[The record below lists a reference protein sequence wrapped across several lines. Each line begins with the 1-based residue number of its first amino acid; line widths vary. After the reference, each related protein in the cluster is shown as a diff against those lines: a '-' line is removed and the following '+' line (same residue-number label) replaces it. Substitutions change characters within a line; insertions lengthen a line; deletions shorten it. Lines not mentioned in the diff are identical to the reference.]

1 MSDDSGNDSR
11 EGADGS
17 SAQAAGDSTREEM
30 QAQLQRHIEAASQL
44 QSIKSQTLGSRTFK
58 ARNVDPSMRPTLQ
71 PGDILEIGGASL
83 MKLKPNDLV
92 YYRVSG
98 DEFRVRKIVR
108 RRNDLSDVAF
118 IVADELGHEESI
130 IDAQVFGMVVAY
142 ERNGQS
148 VRLQRPP
155 MNIDTSDLME
165 QGRELGLKAWN
176 RISDLFKRKSGG

>member
-1 MSDDSGNDSR
+1 MSD
-11 EGADGS
+11 EKAD
-17 SAQAAGDSTREEM
+17 AGGESTREEM

-44 QSIKSQTLGSRTFK
+44 QSIKSQTSGSRTFK
-58 ARNVDPSMRPTLQ
+58 ARNVDPTMRPTLQ

-83 MKLKPNDLV
+83 LKLKANDLV

-108 RRNDLSDVAF
+108 RRNDLADLAF
-118 IVADELGHEESI
+118 IVADELGNEDSI
-130 IDAQVFGMVVAY
+130 VDSQVFGLVLSY
-142 ERNGQS
+142 ERDGQT
-148 VRLQRPP
+148 VKVHRPP
-155 MNIDTSDLME
+155 VTIDTSDLLE